1 MHNRRLDC
9 ASQDAEPG
17 CSHTHTCTHTHTH
30 THTHMHT
37 HTHARTRTCTHTHT
51 RTHAH
56 TCTHGCQSVV
66 SVLRWMGETDYRLN
80 PTFLSTLKPAGS
92 TGSPETHGK
101 TFPPGK
107 RAQSPRGQAPQALG
121 PCSRHHHCL
130 TFSLAWISR
139 AFRRASTWI
148 WLDT

>member
-1 MHNRRLDC
+1 MHCPSELGQRVGGAAGYRMHNRRLDY

-17 CSHTHTCTHTHTH
+17 CSHTHTHTHTH
-30 THTHMHT
+30 
-37 HTHARTRTCTHTHT
+37 
-51 RTHAH
+51 
-56 TCTHGCQSVV
+56 THGCQSVV
-66 SVLRWMGETDYRLN
+66 SVLCWMGETDYRLN
-80 PTFLSTLKPAGS
+80 PTFLSTLKPTGS

-107 RAQSPRGQAPQALG
+107 RAQSPRGQASQALG
-121 PCSRHHHCL
+121 PCFHHHPCL